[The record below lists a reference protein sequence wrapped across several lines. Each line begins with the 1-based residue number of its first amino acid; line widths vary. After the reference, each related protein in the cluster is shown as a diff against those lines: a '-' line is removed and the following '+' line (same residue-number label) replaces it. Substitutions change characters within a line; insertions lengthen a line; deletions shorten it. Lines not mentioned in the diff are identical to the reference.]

1 MYALCQLSGLEQSC
15 IYHIRPRMGDK
26 FEMRS
31 SRGDSTE
38 MITHCEGR
46 IGRGLA
52 EPATINLEE
61 RPWMF
66 AIFFS
71 AMLLLT
77 I

>member
-1 MYALCQLSGLEQSC
+1 MDHSYL
-15 IYHIRPRMGDK
+15 YHVRPGMGDK

-46 IGRGLA
+46 IGRGMA

-61 RPWMF
+61 RLWRF
-66 AIFFS
+66 VSFFLIT
-71 AMLLLT
+71 AMLQFT
-77 I
+77 V

>member
-1 MYALCQLSGLEQSC
+1 
-15 IYHIRPRMGDK
+15 MGDK

-52 EPATINLEE
+52 EPATIDLEE
-61 RPWMF
+61 SFRAF
-66 AIFFS
+66 VGFRDA
-71 AMLLLT
+71 
-77 I
+77 